1 MMNYIKKR
9 AASESQ
15 WWQLKDECKVRCTDP
30 ISKQSFQLARS
41 QTNLQCI
48 IDTSRALWSKSASSL
63 DDGCVA
69 LLDGVVDGPGG
80 VADLTNLLV
89 ILVADLLLGGA
100 VLGDVGVVTLLHWPE
115 QTGSWIRVWVKRLT
129 CGCTPEQDSSQ
140 LTRSPPLSPCTVS
153 RAFHWKLRYWNQV
166 RQEHRKPSPHD

>member
-1 MMNYIKKR
+1 M
-9 AASESQ
+9 
-15 WWQLKDECKVRCTDP
+15 RCTDP

-48 IDTSRALWSKSASSL
+48 IDTSRALLSKSASSL

-100 VLGDVGVVTLLHWPE
+100 VLGDVGVVTLLH
-115 QTGSWIRVWVKRLT
+115 
-129 CGCTPEQDSSQ
+129 
-140 LTRSPPLSPCTVS
+140 
-153 RAFHWKLRYWNQV
+153 
-166 RQEHRKPSPHD
+166 